1 MPNWAEGSLK
11 LRGKC
16 ENIASALK
24 EMLLNDTV
32 TLEEEWDGDLLVF
45 NNTAPYFYINKTRR
59 AFINQNQIEVWLE
72 EEFCIV
78 ELDNFQQAW
87 SAIPENSSNVYEW
100 DLVKC
105 IKWVRSNWNLFVRA
119 WKNGYEIEAEKLYR
133 ISMPKTENYKG
144 HIQVLCEEKDHLFW
158 CGEWKRFK
166 TEFTKKRLEKAGF
179 GELFDSKLFHVEEV
193 KDGRLD

>member
-45 NNTAPYFYINKTRR
+45 NNTAPHFYINKTRR

-87 SAIPENSSNVYEW
+87 SAIPENYQEISSKFDV
-100 DLVKC
+100 D
-105 IKWVRSNWNLFVRA
+105 IKIFTFERGMEFTQ
-119 WKNGYEIEAEKLYR
+119 EIE
-133 ISMPKTENYKG
+133 ISKGEIIKNVCSNYDDY
-144 HIQVLCEEKDHLFW
+144 QW
-158 CGEWKRFK
+158 
-166 TEFTKKRLEKAGF
+166 
-179 GELFDSKLFHVEEV
+179 EV
-193 KDGRLD
+193 PFSNLGG